1 MRVGV
6 RQMYWLLIRD
16 VGRGG
21 EGMENVV
28 LRAEYEEYR
37 RRIED
42 EDARQNKRIAGL
54 EEREKAN
61 QELVLNVQRLAL
73 SVEQMCKELTLQGQR
88 LAKLEAEPADRW
100 RDVTKQIITLIVA
113 AVTSFVIGK
122 FI

>member
-1 MRVGV
+1 
-6 RQMYWLLIRD
+6 
-16 VGRGG
+16 
-21 EGMENVV
+21 MENVV
-28 LRAEYEEYR
+28 SRAEYEEYQ

-61 QELVLNVQRLAL
+61 QELALSVQKLAI

>member
-1 MRVGV
+1 MTQEEIAVTLAKHENRIRVSEH
-6 RQMYWLLIRD
+6 RL
-16 VGRGG
+16 
-21 EGMENVV
+21 
-28 LRAEYEEYR
+28 
-37 RRIED
+37 ED
-42 EDARQNKRIAGL
+42 L

-61 QELVLNVQRLAL
+61 QELALYAQKLAI

-88 LAKLEAEPADRW
+88 LAKLEAEPGDRW

>member
-1 MRVGV
+1 MTQEEIAVTLAKHENRIRVSEH
-6 RQMYWLLIRD
+6 RL
-16 VGRGG
+16 
-21 EGMENVV
+21 
-28 LRAEYEEYR
+28 
-37 RRIED
+37 ED
-42 EDARQNKRIAGL
+42 L

-61 QELVLNVQRLAL
+61 QELALSVQKLAI

-88 LAKLEAEPADRW
+88 LAKLEAEPGDRW

>member
-1 MRVGV
+1 MTQEEIAVSIAKHENRIRVS
-6 RQMYWLLIRD
+6 
-16 VGRGG
+16 
-21 EGMENVV
+21 EK
-28 LRAEYEEYR
+28 
-37 RRIED
+37 RIED
-42 EDARQNKRIAGL
+42 L

-61 QELVLNVQRLAL
+61 QELALSVQKLAI

>member
-1 MRVGV
+1 MTQEEIAVSIAKHENRIRVSEH
-6 RQMYWLLIRD
+6 RL
-16 VGRGG
+16 
-21 EGMENVV
+21 
-28 LRAEYEEYR
+28 
-37 RRIED
+37 ED
-42 EDARQNKRIAGL
+42 L

-61 QELVLNVQRLAL
+61 QELALSVQKLAI

-100 RDVTKQIITLIVA
+100 RDVTKQVIALIVA

>member
-1 MRVGV
+1 
-6 RQMYWLLIRD
+6 
-16 VGRGG
+16 
-21 EGMENVV
+21 MENVV

-88 LAKLEAEPADRW
+88 LAKLEAEPGDRW